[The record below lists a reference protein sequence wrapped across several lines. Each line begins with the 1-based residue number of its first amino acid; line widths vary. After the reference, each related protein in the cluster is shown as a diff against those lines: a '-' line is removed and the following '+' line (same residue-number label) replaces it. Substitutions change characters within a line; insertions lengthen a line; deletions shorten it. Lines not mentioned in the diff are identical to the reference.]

1 MYLKWLYGRFD
12 MNQPRGLR
20 HEIDL
25 ADFGLNFAQI
35 WPFLPR
41 KMTLVVK
48 KNFNIYS
55 KWLHGRFGMN
65 QPRGLRHDLDLADF
79 GPIFAQIWPFLAQ
92 KVTLRGSNKPE
103 LISE

>member
-1 MYLKWLYGRFD
+1 